1 MKLSQKGILIMQKW
15 VRFGGI
21 WLLMIML
28 WQGCAASKPQHDVK
42 NIAGE
47 YQKGLDFMAKKNW
60 IKSEETFTFIVYND
74 PAGEYADDAQYSLAE
89 TWYFREEYLIAIDEY
104 DRLIQRMPN
113 SPLIPQASWRKAE
126 CYYLLSPDYRLDQT
140 LSERALK
147 ELQNFVD
154 IFPQDENRIQA
165 AKYIVEI
172 RSKLAHK
179 LYGSGVLYLK
189 LREWDS
195 AKLYFD
201 VVLENYYDTEYLEN
215 ALMGKA
221 EALVGEN
228 KADEAE
234 SLLAQINP
242 GELDNDQKKQL
253 ARVNAELTK
262 LRKQPTD

>member
-1 MKLSQKGILIMQKW
+1 MQKM
-15 VRFGGI
+15 VRFGGL
-21 WLLMIML
+21 WFLLVMLL

-47 YQKGLDFMAKKNW
+47 YQKGLDQMGKKNW
-60 IKSEETFTFIVYND
+60 IKAEETFTFIVYND

-89 TWYFREEYLIAIDEY
+89 THYFREEYLIAIDEY

-113 SPLIPQASWRKAE
+113 SPLIQQASWRKAE
-126 CYYLLSPDYRLDQT
+126 CYFLLSPDYRLDQT
-140 LSERALK
+140 LSEKALK

-154 IFPQDENRIQA
+154 IFPQSENRQQA

-179 LYGSGVLYLK
+179 LCASGVLYLK

-201 VVLENYYDTEYLEN
+201 VALEKYYDTEYREN
-215 ALMGKA
+215 ALLGKA
-221 EALVGEN
+221 EALIGEN
-228 KADEAE
+228 DPDEADA
-234 SLLAQINP
+234 LLRQIAPEN
-242 GELDNDQKKQL
+242 LDKNLKQQL
-253 ARVNAELTK
+253 IRVNAELTK
-262 LRKQPTD
+262 LRKQLTD